1 MIDNGKVNLNELRK
15 KFKPKDPAKAEAAKK
30 SHEAVKKIAREFEKK
45 RIEAGLAN
53 PGFKR
58 GPVYYMMIALV
69 MIFLAA
75 MFILLMTGRV
85 SLGKKRISKADI
97 QARQSVDALCEA
109 LGRYKF
115 HCGAYPTDAEGLE
128 ALAAIT
134 PQKKGWFGPYIR
146 KVVPDPWG
154 EPYQYWTSPDNPN
167 PVLMSKGPDRRMGT
181 PDDILPKPEMF
192 MKPFRDTTWTN
203 HWVPY
208 NLRGIVVAPD
218 EATRKA
224 IQEEVKKY

>member
-1 MIDNGKVNLNELRK
+1 MVNYNELRK
-15 KFKPKDPAKAEAAKK
+15 KFQPKDPEKAAAAKK
-30 SHEAVKKIAREFEKK
+30 SHDAVKKIAREFEQK
-45 RIEAGLAN
+45 RIAEGINKPL
-53 PGFKR
+53 FKR
-58 GPVYYMMIALV
+58 GPFYYLMIATV

-75 MFILLMTGRV
+75 LFIGVMTGKV
-85 SLGKKRISKADI
+85 SIGKKRIDKAQL
-97 QARQSVDALCEA
+97 QARQSVDALCVA

-115 HCGAYPTDAEGLE
+115 HCGVYPTDAEGLS

-134 PQKKGWFGPYIR
+134 PNKKGWFGPYIK

-167 PVLMSKGPDRRMGT
+167 PVLMSKGPDRKLGP
-181 PDDILPKPEMF
+181 PDDIRPVPEMF
-192 MKPFRDTTWTN
+192 EKPFRDTTWTN

-224 IQEEVKKY
+224 I